1 MTRVCPVGPARPVLI
16 TTDLDRTLIFSPRA
30 TGQLGGALPADPVE
44 HADGQTAGELCHAAR
59 DALAALPEFAWTCV
73 ATSRSVRRLGRLRL
87 PFAVHYAIA
96 ANGGVVLAGG
106 VPDPGW
112 AARTALLLA
121 RAAPAAE
128 VRGAFAALAGGAAT
142 GADPEGASPA
152 GTAPAGTR
160 PAGTGPS
167 GASWLE
173 RMGDEDDMCCLAIVD
188 PARLGPEQFA
198 AVAGRCV
205 DLGWRASLVGRKL
218 YAFPA
223 GFGKEH
229 AAAFVAGKVAERAG
243 AAPLRLAAGDTE
255 HDRPMLAGADLA
267 WVPAG
272 SELAAAWPDRG
283 RAVTVTRRPGHAAA
297 AQITREWLAVT
308 GDQPGDLVRRRGRVE
323 PRDTARAQ
331 VPSRKLGLT
340 RGS

>member
-1 MTRVCPVGPARPVLI
+1 MCPVGPARPVLI

-128 VRGAFAALAGGAAT
+128 VRCAFAALAGCAAT
-142 GADPEGASPA
+142 GAGLAGASPA
-152 GTAPAGTR
+152 GTR
-160 PAGTGPS
+160 PS

-188 PARLGPEQFA
+188 PARLGTEQFA

-255 HDRPMLAGADLA
+255 HDRPMLAGANLA